1 MTYLRGID
9 VSLWQS
15 DAFEASN
22 LPGCSFCIVKV
33 SQAGFIDSSAPSHIA
48 TAKKAGVVV
57 GGYHFLDPEPPAAT
71 QAQVFLA
78 HADECEF
85 LAVDVE
91 GQILA
96 RGMTF
101 AQDMA
106 QGFIGYVKTHDPKHR
121 KVLMYSSR
129 GTWPG
134 LCGADAAW
142 VADYDG
148 DPNRSGV
155 SPRIRWTFWQYGGT
169 GIDRDYFAGSQ
180 ADLFAFAGR
189 TVQQETTVKFATAYD
204 PPKSVAAPTGTV
216 ISDFAGNQISK
227 LSTPTHLETIG
238 LADAHSGQFVVRI
251 STAKFYADGQ
261 KRPTWAIAAIPGG
274 EPQ

>member
-22 LPGCSFCIVKV
+22 LPGCSFVIVKI
-33 SQAGFIDSSAPSHIA
+33 SQAGFIDSSAPGHIA

-57 GGYHFLDPEPPAAT
+57 GGYHFLDPEPPAIT

-78 HADECEF
+78 HAGDCEF

-91 GQILA
+91 GQILT

-106 QGFIGYVKTHDPKHR
+106 QGFIGYVKAHDPR

-155 SPRIRWTFWQYGGT
+155 SPRIRWAFWQYGGT

-189 TVQQETTVKFATAYD
+189 AAPVSPGDPMTNLVPMTCHRVVDLAAGTVLYRTPAGAVFTKLSAPIELGLLGGAGPDWFHIADGDNGVYVKRSDATVKTAD
-204 PPKSVAAPTGTV
+204 KNVGV
-216 ISDFAGNQISK
+216 
-227 LSTPTHLETIG
+227 
-238 LADAHSGQFVVRI
+238 
-251 STAKFYADGQ
+251 
-261 KRPTWAIAAIPGG
+261 
-274 EPQ
+274 